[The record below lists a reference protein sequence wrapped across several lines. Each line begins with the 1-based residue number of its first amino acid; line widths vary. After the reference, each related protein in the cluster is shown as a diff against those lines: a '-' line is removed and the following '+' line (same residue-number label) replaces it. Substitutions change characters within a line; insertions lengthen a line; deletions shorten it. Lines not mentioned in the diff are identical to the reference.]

1 MLNKMKKLLFGALIM
16 LFTIG
21 AYAQGGAGIKA
32 GVNFANQDI
41 TDINTESK
49 TGYHFGAFFE
59 LRATDNIIVQP
70 EILFSTHGSKIS
82 IANTTEKINLSYLNI
97 PLLLKFR
104 FLGIADVHLGPQFG
118 IMSSAEQNGQDIDD
132 RLKAIDFSM
141 IAGAGFDLPMG
152 LIGGVRYLYGLS
164 DYNENFNPQ
173 GATNLPEIRNRTVQ
187 LYLGLKLY

>member
-1 MLNKMKKLLFGALIM
+1 MKKLLIVAVAI
-16 LFTIG
+16 LFTTG

-41 TDINTESK
+41 TDINTESR

-70 EILFSTHGSKIS
+70 EVLFSTHGSKITIS
-82 IANTTEKINLSYLNI
+82 NTTEKVNLSYLNI

-118 IMSSAEQNGQDIDD
+118 VLSNAEYNDQDIDD
-132 RLKAIDFSM
+132 QLKAIDFSL
-141 IAGAGFDLPMG
+141 IAGAGINLPMG
-152 LIGGVRYLYGLS
+152 LIGGARYVYGLS
-164 DYNENFNPQ
+164 DYNESFDPGS
-173 GATNLPEIRNRTVQ
+173 GAVLPEVRNKTVQ
-187 LYLGLKLY
+187 IYLGLKLF